1 MTVFLDS
8 CALIYWFENVEPWRG
23 RVVETLRSLRRQA
36 GPRAQLGISRLA
48 VLECL
53 VKPVRD
59 GNQDLEDR
67 YRQFFASD
75 DLQVV
80 ELNPAVVER
89 ALNLRADYRLKTAD
103 ALQAASALGLDGNV
117 VFVTGDEVFTRVPN
131 LKAELL
137 V

>member
-8 CALIYWFENVEPWRG
+8 CTLIYWFETVEPWRSQ
-23 RVVETLRSLRRQA
+23 VVAALRSLRQQA
-36 GPRAQLGISRLA
+36 GPGTKLGMSRLA
-48 VLECL
+48 ILECL

-67 YRQFFASD
+67 YRQFFASH

-80 ELNPAVVER
+80 ELKPAVVER

-103 ALQAASALGLDGNV
+103 ALQAASALGLRGDV
-117 VFVTGDEVFTRVPN
+117 IFVTGDETFTRVPN
-131 LKAELL
+131 LQTKLL